1 MIEIMIVLS
10 LYTIVFI
17 ANKLF
22 STKYHKQNYQSTG
35 NPRDKLDSSDIW

>member
-22 STKYHKQNYQSTG
+22 STKYHKQNYQSTET
-35 NPRDKLDSSDIW
+35 PAISLE